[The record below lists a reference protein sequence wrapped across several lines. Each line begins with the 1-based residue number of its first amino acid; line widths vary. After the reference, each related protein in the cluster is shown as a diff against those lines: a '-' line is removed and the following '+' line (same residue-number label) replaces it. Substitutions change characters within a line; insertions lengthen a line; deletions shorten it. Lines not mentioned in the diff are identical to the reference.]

1 MVQKERME
9 RGEENVNEMGG
20 AGGEGKPFEI
30 FGKDVNLN
38 SSAILQNGV
47 KAKYRLLHC
56 SCVLTVVPLR
66 NPDQKIPS
74 FSATIRAR
82 CMLPLPITVL
92 KFFWEVPYEFGSSN
106 YDVMCIQVILAGMK
120 FILCSLFFIY

>member
-30 FGKDVNLN
+30 FGKDVTLN

-56 SCVLTVVPLR
+56 SCV
-66 NPDQKIPS
+66 PS
-74 FSATIRAR
+74 SPEKPRSENSQLQCYNQSSLHATTSYNCAQ
-82 CMLPLPITVL
+82 VL
-92 KFFWEVPYEFGSSN
+92 LGSSLS
-106 YDVMCIQVILAGMK
+106 VWK
-120 FILCSLFFIY
+120 